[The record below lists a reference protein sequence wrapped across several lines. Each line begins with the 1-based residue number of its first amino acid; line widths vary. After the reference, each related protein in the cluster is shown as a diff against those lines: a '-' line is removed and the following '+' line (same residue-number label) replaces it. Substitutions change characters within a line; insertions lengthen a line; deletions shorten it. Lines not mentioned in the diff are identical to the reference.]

1 MEDGYFSRT
10 EQTEGN
16 GKGSGET
23 IRGNACIVKAS
34 GACRVDTGRVSISSR
49 FISLQSITDFDRE
62 FYPSIFYFQA
72 PRRISIL
79 GEWIRVIYPPV
90 EMVYGRVD
98 P

>member
-1 MEDGYFSRT
+1 MEDGYFSQT

-62 FYPSIFYFQA
+62 LFVNFLLSSTAQNID
-72 PRRISIL
+72 PRGMDSSYL
-79 GEWIRVIYPPV
+79 PGV